1 MSINI
6 LIEHTLAMQKLNQF
20 RRHPDWHKAF
30 EQVLASG
37 RFLTT
42 FPDGTRGIL
51 QKNLLALSDAVDQQ
65 FIDNN
70 IRSDRVTA
78 P

>member
-37 RFLTT
+37 
-42 FPDGTRGIL
+42 
-51 QKNLLALSDAVDQQ
+51 LLALSDAVDQQ